1 MTMTNRTARLG
12 ATTVWTLLTIGCGK
26 PAPQANDSTAGAE
39 PCGGDVR
46 RTVAALGHRMREV
59 SLLAPDSVVRRELR
73 DAYASLVTAPLLDQW
88 LRSPANAPGR
98 RTSNP
103 WPARIDVDSMVAEA
117 DGCRIEGDIVFV
129 TTTDTTAA
137 VDRDR
142 VTLRVHNDSGWRVTA
157 YTAAAARTAVVDT
170 SGPAAV
176 VRRYYAA
183 INGRDYDSAYGLWG
197 RRGAASGQTRGQF
210 AAGFAGTTRVSVVI
224 GDSVRVEGA
233 AGSQYATVPVVV
245 DAVLESGER
254 QRFAGSYTLRRA
266 MVDGASADERR
277 WHIESA
283 QLHRA

>member
-1 MTMTNRTARLG
+1 MSRLG
-12 ATTVWTLLTIGCGK
+12 AAAVWIFLTIGCRK
-26 PAPQANDSTAGAE
+26 PETQARDSSAAAPQ
-39 PCGGDVR
+39 CGVNAR
-46 RTVAALGHRMREV
+46 RTVEALGHRMRGV

-88 LRSPANAPGR
+88 LRSPADAPGR

-103 WPARIDVDSMVAEA
+103 WPARIDVDSMVAES
-117 DGCRIEGDIVFV
+117 DGCRIDGAIVFV
-129 TTTDTTAA
+129 TTGDTMTA
-137 VDRDR
+137 VDRTR
-142 VTLRVHNDSGWRVTA
+142 VTLRVHNDNGWRVSA
-157 YTAAAARTAVVDT
+157 YAAAAAPAASID
-170 SGPAAV
+170 SSDPAAV
-176 VRRYYAA
+176 IRRYYAA
-183 INGRDYDSAYGLWG
+183 IDGRNYDAAYELWG

-210 AAGFAGTTRVSVVI
+210 AAGFAGTTSVSVLI